1 MRFGCELHFY
11 LHSDTSFPYFLEKRL
26 CILGHLFPARPQLFA
41 VIEKASSPMSNNDTH
56 YELRCRECGR
66 SWGNQPRSICHEC
79 FSPLE
84 ITYDYDTIR
93 AAIAQGTFS
102 RERIAQRPPNMWRY
116 AELLPLPAGFEP
128 RLPVG
133 FTPLLQAPHLA
144 ERLAD
149 TRDASRSEAKTAA
162 QNLYLKNDAVCLPTL
177 SFKDRVVAV
186 ALAQAQAF
194 GFDTVACSSTGNL
207 ANAVAAHAAR
217 LGLKAWIFIPSDLEP
232 AKILGTQ
239 VFGANVVRIAG
250 NYDQVNRLC
259 SQIAEERR
267 WGFVNVNLRPYYAEG
282 SKTVGFEIAE
292 QLGWRLPDNVVVPM
306 AGGSL
311 ITKIKKAFD
320 ELIKL
325 ELVEEKPVKFF
336 GAQATGCSPI
346 STAVKTGSAE
356 IDPQK
361 PATIAR
367 SLAIGNPAD
376 GHYAIKT
383 IKQSGGWSEDVSD
396 PEVIDSIRLLAE
408 TEGIFTE
415 TAGGVTVGTAGKLY
429 RQDRILPE
437 ETTVLC
443 ITGNGLKTTDVLA
456 GVYEIEQPIAPK
468 LAEFEKYLQETL
480 DTVEIAKEAA
490 TVGV

>member
-1 MRFGCELHFY
+1 MAHDEPRNG
-11 LHSDTSFPYFLEKRL
+11 HS
-26 CILGHLFPARPQLFA
+26 
-41 VIEKASSPMSNNDTH
+41 

-66 SWGNQPRSICHEC
+66 SYGNQPRSICEEC

-84 ITYDYDTIR
+84 VAYDYDALGALIR
-93 AAIAQGTFS
+93 QGTFT
-102 RERIAQRPPNMWRY
+102 REQIAQRPPNMWRY
-116 AELLPLPAGFEP
+116 AELLPLPRGFEP

-133 FTPLLQAPHLA
+133 FTPLFAAPHLA
-144 ERLAD
+144 ERLGAGP
-149 TRDASRSEAKTAA
+149 
-162 QNLYLKNDAVCLPTL
+162 QNLYIKNDAVCLPTL

-186 ALAQAQAF
+186 ALAQAREF
-194 GFDTVACSSTGNL
+194 GFDTVSCSSTGNL
-207 ANAVAAHAAR
+207 ANAVAAHSAR
-217 LGLKAWIFIPSDLEP
+217 EGLKAWIFIPADLEP
-232 AKILGTQ
+232 AKILGTN
-239 VFGANVVRIAG
+239 VFGAKVVRIAG
-250 NYDQVNRLC
+250 SYDQVNRLC
-259 SQIAEERR
+259 SQIADERN

-325 ELVEEKPVKFF
+325 GLVEAKEVKFF

-346 STAVKTGSAE
+346 STAIKTGSAE
-356 IDPQK
+356 IEPQK

-376 GHYAIKT
+376 GHYALKT

-396 PEVIDSIRLLAE
+396 PEVVDSIRLLAE

-415 TAGGVTVGTAGKLY
+415 TAGGVTVGCAGKLY

-456 GVYEIEQPIAPK
+456 GVYRAERPIAPK
-468 LAEFEKYLQETL
+468 LAEFEQYLQQTL
-480 DTVEIAKEAA
+480 DVAEVVSAIDREEIAG
-490 TVGV
+490 VGA

>member
-1 MRFGCELHFY
+1 
-11 LHSDTSFPYFLEKRL
+11 
-26 CILGHLFPARPQLFA
+26 
-41 VIEKASSPMSNNDTH
+41 MSTYEVH
-56 YELRCRECGR
+56 YELRCRECGHTY
-66 SWGNQPRSICHEC
+66 GNQPRSICEEC

-84 ITYDYDTIR
+84 VAYDYDAIR
-93 AAIAQGTFS
+93 AHTNGSAFN
-102 RERIAQRPPNMWRY
+102 RERIAQRAPNMWRY

-133 FTPLLQAPHLA
+133 FTPFFRAPQLA
-144 ERLAD
+144 GRLVGNKAD
-149 TRDASRSEAKTAA
+149 APTAA
-162 QNLYLKNDAVCLPTL
+162 QNLYIKNDAVCLPTL

-186 ALAQAQAF
+186 ALAQARAF

-232 AKILGTQ
+232 AKIIGTQ

-250 NYDQVNRLC
+250 SYDQVNRLC
-259 SQIAEERR
+259 SQIAEERN
-267 WGFVNVNLRPYYAEG
+267 WGFVNVNLRPYYSEG

-292 QLGWRLPDNVVVPM
+292 QLGWRLPDNVVCPM

-311 ITKIKKAFD
+311 IIKIKKAFD
-320 ELIKL
+320 ELAKL
-325 ELVEEKPVKFF
+325 GLVEEKPVKFF

-346 STAVKTGSAE
+346 STAVKTGNTE

-376 GHYAIKT
+376 GHYAIKV
-383 IKQSGGWSEDVSD
+383 IKNTGGWSEDVSD
-396 PEVIDSIRLLAE
+396 PELIDSIRLLAE

-415 TAGGVTVGTAGKLY
+415 TAGGVTVGCAGKLY

-456 GVYEIEQPIAPK
+456 GVYEAERPIAPK
-468 LAEFEKYLQETL
+468 LAEFEKYLNE
-480 DTVEIAKEAA
+480 TVEAAKPAEPAVAREAA
-490 TVGV
+490 TGVAV